1 MRLKKHMSLT
11 HTIFSCTKLIDCR
24 KEIKYKRVANCFQYT
39 IYNIPYTHERGIN
52 CSDLGWYHS
61 SIMRNKRRANAS
73 SSRYLSMNLAY
84 SKTYS
89 IFCYIYILK
98 CLYCCCLFVCVC
110 LIIRFLYVCPE
121 ENVLVLMIYYLSS
134 NTILM
139 MMCARWW

>member
-39 IYNIPYTHERGIN
+39 IYNIPYTHERDVLIVPIWVDIIHRSWET
-52 CSDLGWYHS
+52 SDERMH
-61 SIMRNKRRANAS
+61 RR
-73 SSRYLSMNLAY
+73 LD
-84 SKTYS
+84 
-89 IFCYIYILK
+89 IFPWTWHTQKHILFFVIYILK